1 MEFLNLFGLLVSQK
15 IWKKKLTT
23 IFQKTA
29 TLNLFPILER
39 KIDFVRSKVSE
50 RILLRP
56 TFIVLVEDEIKVFI
70 DSVEQT
76 KKILEEIKARIMGIR
91 KTV

>member
-1 MEFLNLFGLLVSQK
+1 M
-15 IWKKKLTT
+15 
-23 IFQKTA
+23 
-29 TLNLFPILER
+29 
-39 KIDFVRSKVSE
+39 
-50 RILLRP
+50 RP